1 MFWARRRTMATILRY
16 TTCLV
21 IVLNLTIAMRGVAST
36 DVPDPALRDAVE
48 ELRKLYATE
57 VTLGKP
63 LEIDEFKIIPLA
75 TVGIGYGQRTAAP
88 GAEALQGAGGV
99 LSPVGVLVV
108 SNRGVQLLPVSKGL
122 LEQLLGAVTPVLL
135 QIMKG
140 ERRETANATGTPQAR
155 VSLLDLLATLY
166 AFLPES
172 GWKFGWFPWP
182 LPLVLIFLSGWLV
195 LALLIGVFLPQLT
208 ITIAATLRAD
218 VLRAGLV
225 GLLSYGVVFILAAVF
240 TISIIGIPLT
250 LVLLVF
256 IWAAKLMGT
265 VSIAWLVGQK
275 TLTAARR
282 TPHAE
287 VTHVLIG
294 GIILGLVRIIPVL
307 GWILWL
313 ILGIFGFGAVLR
325 TQVQR

>member
-1 MFWARRRTMATILRY
+1 MAKILWY

-21 IVLNLTIAMRGVAST
+21 IVLSLTLAMRDVASP
-36 DVPDPALRDAVE
+36 DAPDPALRDAVE
-48 ELRKLYATE
+48 ELRKLYSTE

-63 LEIDEFKIIPLA
+63 LEIDGFKIIPLA
-75 TVGIGYGQRTAAP
+75 TVGIGYGQRTATP
-88 GAEALQGAGGV
+88 GAEALRGAGGV

-108 SNRGVQLLPVSKGL
+108 SNRGVQLLPVSKGF
-122 LEQLLGAVTPVLL
+122 LEQVLGAVTPVLL
-135 QIMKG
+135 QIMTG
-140 ERRETANATGTPQAR
+140 ERKEAANATGAPPAR
-155 VSLLDLLATLY
+155 VSLPEFLATLY
-166 AFLPES
+166 TVLPES
-172 GWKFGWFPWP
+172 GWKFGLFPWP

-195 LALLIGVFLPQLT
+195 LALLIGVFLPRQT

-218 VLRAGLV
+218 VLRAGLI
-225 GLLSYGVVFILAAVF
+225 GLLSYGVVFVLAAVF

-256 IWAAKLMGT
+256 IWAAKLLGT

-275 TLTAARR
+275 TLTAVRR
-282 TPHAE
+282 PHHAA

-307 GWILWL
+307 GWILWS
-313 ILGIFGFGAVLR
+313 ILGILGFGAVLR
-325 TQVQR
+325 THMQR

>member
-1 MFWARRRTMATILRY
+1 MATILRY
-16 TTCLV
+16 TTYLV
-21 IVLNLTIAMRGVAST
+21 IVLSLTLAMRGMASA
-36 DVPDPALRDAVE
+36 DAPDPALRDAVE
-48 ELRKLYATE
+48 ELRQLYSTE

-63 LEIDEFKIIPLA
+63 LEIDGLKIIPLA
-75 TVGIGYGQRTAAP
+75 TVGTGYGQRTPAP
-88 GAEALQGAGGV
+88 GAEVLRGAGGV

-108 SNRGVQLLPVSKGL
+108 SNRGVQLLPVSKGF
-122 LEQLLGAVTPVLL
+122 LEQLLSAVTPVLL
-135 QIMKG
+135 QIMTG
-140 ERRETANATGTPQAR
+140 EKREAANATGAPPAR
-155 VSLLDLLATLY
+155 VSLPEFLATLY
-166 AFLPES
+166 AFLPKS
-172 GWKFGWFPWP
+172 GWKFGLFPWP
-182 LPLVLIFLSGWLV
+182 LSLVLIFLSGWLV
-195 LALLIGVFLPQLT
+195 LALLIGVFLPRQT

-256 IWAAKLMGT
+256 IWAAKLLGT
-265 VSIAWLVGQK
+265 VSIAWIVGQK

-282 TPHAE
+282 THHAE

-307 GWILWL
+307 GWILWM

-325 TQVQR
+325 TQLQR